1 MSIFLEGAKKLVNQ
15 CANCNHA
22 EFLHLRS
29 RNTRQLTYEPSEC
42 TECKKLGK
50 SCKSFKKKNS

>member
-1 MSIFLEGAKKLVNQ
+1 MSGFLEGAKKIVNQ

-29 RNTRQLTYEPSEC
+29 RNTRRLTVEPSEC
-42 TECKKLGK
+42 TECKKIGK
-50 SCKSFKKKNS
+50 SCKSFKAK